1 MEIIKANQE
10 RQLKRTDIEK
20 VLQVDSKLSAATV
33 QGYAGQSIQFFNW
46 ARDNGV
52 PGYYAVNGPVI
63 TNYKRALIDA
73 GFKDKTINYKLK
85 AVRAF
90 YRQAVRAGK
99 IDANPTDGMTYEK
112 EEAFTADY
120 KALTKKQVEILFREL
135 SKNTT
140 ERGLQR
146 YAVIMLLILTGVRA
160 SEACRLKFEDLI
172 FEGNLTGL
180 SYQDIKRRK
189 SLNAVAVRVIRGKG
203 GKSRTVEFNQAIL
216 EAIMKYRAAAGV
228 QGESLFFTVPQNSKQ
243 TRTPID
249 RYDIFHLVK
258 SVCRKVLSIDA
269 HPHTLRHTHATI
281 SLERGAELF
290 DISANL
296 GHSSLDMTKR
306 YLQRRG
312 SVLKYWQGL
321 TPAAAA
327 V

>member
-1 MEIIKANQE
+1 MERIL
-10 RQLKRTDIEK
+10 R
-20 VLQVDSKLSAATV
+20 VDGKLSAATV
-33 QGYAGQSIQFFNW
+33 QGYAGQSIMFFTR
-46 ARDNGV
+46 ARGEGI
-52 PGYYAVNGPVI
+52 PGYYAVNDAVI
-63 TNYKRALIDA
+63 TAYRRALVDA
-73 GFKDKTINYKLK
+73 GYRERSINYKLK

-90 YRQAVRAGK
+90 YRQAVRAGE
-99 IDANPTDGMTYEK
+99 IAANPTDGMTYEK

-135 SKNTT
+135 SRDTT

-146 YAVIMLLILTGVRA
+146 YAVVMLLILTGTRA
-160 SEACRLKFEDLI
+160 TEACRLKFEDLV

-203 GKSRTVEFNQAIL
+203 GKTRTVEFSPAIL
-216 EAIMKYRAAAGV
+216 DAILRYRTAAGIE
-228 QGESLFFTVPQNSKQ
+228 GENLLYTVPQNSKQ

-249 RYDIFHLVK
+249 RYDMFHLVK

-290 DISANL
+290 DISQNL

-312 SVLKYWQGL
+312 SVLKYWSGL

-327 V
+327 I

>member
-1 MEIIKANQE
+1 MDIVKANQE

-46 ARDNGV
+46 ARENGV
-52 PGYYAVNGPVI
+52 FGFYAVNGPVI

-99 IDANPTDGMTYEK
+99 IDTNPTDGMTYEK

-146 YAVIMLLILTGVRA
+146 YAVINLITPSMIAR
-160 SEACRLKFEDLI
+160 RLKSVIVPLSVKTNI
-172 FEGNLTGL
+172 LPPVLCLCCQYNYLT
-180 SYQDIKRRK
+180 SK
-189 SLNAVAVRVIRGKG
+189 SQI
-203 GKSRTVEFNQAIL
+203 
-216 EAIMKYRAAAGV
+216 
-228 QGESLFFTVPQNSKQ
+228 
-243 TRTPID
+243 
-249 RYDIFHLVK
+249 
-258 SVCRKVLSIDA
+258 
-269 HPHTLRHTHATI
+269 
-281 SLERGAELF
+281 
-290 DISANL
+290 
-296 GHSSLDMTKR
+296 
-306 YLQRRG
+306 
-312 SVLKYWQGL
+312 
-321 TPAAAA
+321 
-327 V
+327 